1 CLVKADFRRQFF
13 QLIIRQQNLTL
24 DHRDVVHYL
33 LLTPGWGPAFFGRR
47 LKQVIGQFNFQAVQL
62 TDQPRPL
69 FLSFPEL
76 RVFHQRLLFHFLSDV
91 TRRVVDEMLVQ
102 QFLDGILLSPAPTN
116 QLHDPLRPEFLGGAV
131 GVNRRSLPVP
141 CHPGSGTTPRCS
153 PRDRTPRSIGPVAA
167 DSLRLAPRFVWPSRS
182 APVSFA
188 ADPPTKSGSGTAR
201 GRSARPPPENCSCL
215 SSAFGARR
223 ASPY

>member
-1 CLVKADFRRQFF
+1 VKADFRRQFF

-76 RVFHQRLLFHFLSDV
+76 RVFHQRLLFQFLSDV

-102 QFLDGILLSPAPTN
+102 QFLDGILLSPAPTRN
-116 QLHDPLRPEFLGGAV
+116 CCTSISSTTRRVTSERNWKS
-131 GVNRRSLPVP
+131 NRWSSLMAF
-141 CHPGSGTTPRCS
+141 SS
-153 PRDRTPRSIGPVAA
+153 PQRRQINCTI
-167 DSLRLAPRFVWPSRS
+167 RS
-182 APVSFA
+182 AP
-188 ADPPTKSGSGTAR
+188 
-201 GRSARPPPENCSCL
+201 
-215 SSAFGARR
+215 SS
-223 ASPY
+223 S

>member
-1 CLVKADFRRQFF
+1 
-13 QLIIRQQNLTL
+13 
-24 DHRDVVHYL
+24 
-33 LLTPGWGPAFFGRR
+33 
-47 LKQVIGQFNFQAVQL
+47 
-62 TDQPRPL
+62 
-69 FLSFPEL
+69 
-76 RVFHQRLLFHFLSDV
+76 
-91 TRRVVDEMLVQ
+91 MLVQ

-131 GVNRRSLPVP
+131 GVNRRSLFVPSTFDHHGPNLAILVHRARGLQVGDRFGFPDLVSHLRHPVELLLRQIV
-141 CHPGSGTTPRCS
+141 HPF
-153 PRDRTPRSIGPVAA
+153 IGIFGPT
-167 DSLRLAPRFVWPSRS
+167 DEQRPRLAPRFVWPSRS

>member
-1 CLVKADFRRQFF
+1 
-13 QLIIRQQNLTL
+13 
-24 DHRDVVHYL
+24 
-33 LLTPGWGPAFFGRR
+33 
-47 LKQVIGQFNFQAVQL
+47 
-62 TDQPRPL
+62 
-69 FLSFPEL
+69 
-76 RVFHQRLLFHFLSDV
+76 
-91 TRRVVDEMLVQ
+91 MLVQ

-131 GVNRRSLPVP
+131 GVNRRSLFVPSTFDHHGPNLAILVHRARGLQVGDRFGFPDLVSHLRHPVELLLRQIV
-141 CHPGSGTTPRCS
+141 HPFIGIFGPTDEQRPPLARSLILAIQVAVQLRFS